1 MLLLSSSFLAP
12 LAPLTLY
19 VPYWA
24 LVFCFALAAFYTW
37 VSYWP
42 GRNVKLRPIRA
53 SKFAP
58 HLVPQNLDTIVIG
71 SGSGGSSCSNIL
83 AQSGQRVLLLEQH
96 EDRTGGCTHTFR
108 IEGCEWDTG
117 LHYTSEG
124 MGLSTHRA
132 GALLKFMTRGK
143 QEWQRYVYDLFL
155 YTNCDLFSYVTHA
168 ISPISPRHRFKHT
181 TKFACARA
189 GWTILT
195 TKSIFLQMTTLLE
208 ANRIGIVMS
217 STLVRIMSWIPSLS
231 ELIQATKS

>member
-1 MLLLSSSFLAP
+1 MLFLSSSFLAP
-12 LAPLTLY
+12 LAAPLTLY

-37 VSYWP
+37 ISYWP

-58 HLVPQNLDTIVIG
+58 HLVPDNLDTIVIG

-108 IEGCEWDTG
+108 VEGCEFDSG

-143 QEWQRYVYDLFL
+143 QEWQRYAYMYDLALLMAFF
-155 YTNCDLFSYVTHA
+155 FSSHQWCSLLNNKTHA
-168 ISPISPRHRFKHT
+168 FPPISP
-181 TKFACARA
+181 C
-189 GWTILT
+189 
-195 TKSIFLQMTTLLE
+195 
-208 ANRIGIVMS
+208 
-217 STLVRIMSWIPSLS
+217 PSLQIPPICAQVGRS
-231 ELIQATKS
+231 LRRNLFSSR